1 MSRPGFVIL
10 GSGPVALACA
20 LWCEHRGPV
29 RVLCAATSSEDA
41 ALPRIEVVPMATVAG
56 LVELGVHPHAIGVF
70 EFNERRLVAW
80 DRAEP
85 ITHQTPAAAHL
96 ERPALDR
103 VLLAIASTRRHIEL
117 CRRDVHSAY
126 AEAVELARAG
136 TCVIDATGRRAALAT
151 RTHHYCKPWIART
164 FHVPYRNTMSSAHAV
179 VPFMVAALEH
189 GYAYRAVGH
198 RCCTVGIVGRG
209 EAISGSPA
217 LVRERLYASDARWLV
232 EDISAVQWT
241 STEAKPA
248 GIQWAEGEAAAF
260 IGDAALARDALSSQG
275 LATGLVD
282 ARYAAEIHSRA
293 DYEMLAQ
300 RSRMARVAHARELVD
315 MIAACR
321 WRAHDI
327 WSDYADFLMT
337 SALRP

>member
-20 LWCEHRGPV
+20 LWCERRGPV
-29 RVLCAATSSEDA
+29 RVLCTPTSGEDD

-70 EFNERRLVAW
+70 EFNERRLLAW

-85 ITHQTPAAAHL
+85 ITRKTPAAAHI

-103 VLLAIASTRRHIEL
+103 ILLALASTRQHIEL

-126 AEAVELARAG
+126 AEAVVLARAG

-151 RTHHYCKPWIART
+151 RTHHQCKPWVART
-164 FHVPYRNTMSSAHAV
+164 FHVPYRNTMSSANSV

-189 GYAYRAVGH
+189 GYVYRAVGH

-209 EAISGSPA
+209 EAISGSPSM
-217 LVRERLYASDARWLV
+217 VRERLCASDASWIV
-232 EDISAVQWT
+232 EDISALHWT
-241 STEAKPA
+241 STGAKPA
-248 GIQWAEGEAAAF
+248 GIQWAEGDAAAF

-275 LATGLVD
+275 LANGLVD
-282 ARYAAEIHSRA
+282 ARYAAEIRSPA
-293 DYEMLAQ
+293 DYGMLAQ

-321 WRAHDI
+321 WRTHSI
-327 WSDYADFLMT
+327 WCDYADFLRN